1 MLGFMIE
8 CNHINEDD
16 DYSQHSGGSNDNAQN
31 SYVTEEGC
39 ARYVIWAAYVDLQ
52 YEGCGIGEYQ
62 YWDIDSNKWDASAC
76 NYGDCNGG
84 SRCAKMDCHL
94 ESTSFSVLGFFK
106 HKNPDDW
113 MEQLFKHEGM
123 CVWSTEQYSFM
134 KNARKVWPGGCTY
147 TGQQS
152 NGDNDDDGGGGVD
165 LYYNIKPLSSGRIG
179 VGLYT
184 DVYCLDEHVTSTDEV
199 ENVVGNIFQGGG
211 GNSGGSQDNNEGGDG
226 DYDFSSDS
234 LYDSMKRWHSAFD
247 VWHTCHPCI
256 AHDLSN
262 TAGDTYTS
270 GNCYNDDYY
279 AQNYNYNYNN
289 DDDNDGN
296 GGDDAY
302 GNNDDANNDD
312 ANRRRHHRQRRRKLG
327 DESCPTGQVFE
338 CYDDAGYTNV
348 NQVSGNS
355 NSLYACLP
363 FLTSLY
369 PHAKYLVSSFTVHE
383 IQCQDCNEDGYI
395 PRLGNRI

>member
-16 DYSQHSGGSNDNAQN
+16 DYSQHSGGSNDAN

-134 KNARKVWPGGCTY
+134 KNARKVWPQGCTY

-152 NGDNDDDGGGGVD
+152 NDNDNDNDKDGGGVD
-165 LYYNIKPLSSGRIG
+165 LYYNIKPLPSGRIG

-211 GNSGGSQDNNEGGDG
+211 GKNSGGSQDNNNEGDG
-226 DYDFSSDS
+226 DGEDYDFSSDS

-270 GNCYNDDYY
+270 GNCYNDDDYY
-279 AQNYNYNYNN
+279 AQNYNYNYNYNN
-289 DDDNDGN
+289 DDDGN

-302 GNNDDANNDD
+302 GNNDDDANNDD
-312 ANRRRHHRQRRRKLG
+312 ANHRRHRHRQRRRKLG

-348 NQVSGNS
+348 NQVSD
-355 NSLYACLP
+355 LIIVCM
-363 FLTSLY
+363 
-369 PHAKYLVSSFTVHE
+369 LVCPS
-383 IQCQDCNEDGYI
+383 
-395 PRLGNRI
+395 